1 MNPYEALPA
10 AFINNIKK
18 DLKDGEPKVG
28 NEEEELLKR
37 LSTSDEWKLLKT
49 FIESQQALLA
59 NQLRK
64 NAESGNLAEV
74 GARFMVTDLA
84 NSVITRIISYVET
97 PAHIH
102 EQREIERAN
111 NSRNNSK

>member
-18 DLKDGEPKVG
+18 DLDTKEPKVG

-37 LSTSDEWKLLKT
+37 LSTSDEWQLLKA
-49 FIESQQALLA
+49 FIEGQQALLA
-59 NQLRK
+59 TQLRK
-64 NAESGNLAEV
+64 STESSDLAEI

-84 NSVITRIISYVET
+84 NSVIAKIISYVET
-97 PAHIH
+97 PKVVH
-102 EQREIERAN
+102 EQRELERAKDK
-111 NSRNNSK
+111 RNNIR